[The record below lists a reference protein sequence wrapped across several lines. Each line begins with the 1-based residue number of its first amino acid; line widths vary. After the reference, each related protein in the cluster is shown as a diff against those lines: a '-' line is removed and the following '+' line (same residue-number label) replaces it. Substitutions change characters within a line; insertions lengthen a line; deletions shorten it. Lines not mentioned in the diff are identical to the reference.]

1 MPGTEASGRER
12 PSAGKPPPL
21 LCARQKWRGV
31 QSRSDKVG
39 MQLQFDLDRMFEFGV
54 LNLYGRCAFL
64 VRPNAIESLSE
75 IYLSVCGDETVEL
88 RLRCSLVVAT
98 SARLPRSHRIPR
110 SPESLDALESLPAP
124 WVPPAPPFCSVLF
137 LNEFG
142 PVPTSVKR
150 PSRPW
155 WDPAPPSDPRSAT
168 T

>member
-75 IYLSVCGDETVEL
+75 IYLVCARRPECAYTLLVGRCNL
-88 RLRCSLVVAT
+88 RSTASFPSHPSESGEPRRAREPAGALGPT
-98 SARLPRSHRIPR
+98 STAVL
-110 SPESLDALESLPAP
+110 
-124 WVPPAPPFCSVLF
+124 FCSVL
-137 LNEFG
+137 EFG
-142 PVPTSVKR
+142 RTGPDISVVG
-150 PSRPW
+150 PGT
-155 WDPAPPSDPRSAT
+155 PPSDPRSAT